1 MSRTEPAARNAAQ
14 DAPDQRAESVRA
26 LESEFSALINQFRR
40 VLVEVAGRVSP
51 GMLPGAYKV
60 FTTISQRS
68 PITQSG
74 LAEHLMVDKGQL
86 SRTVRE
92 LEDLGLIQRDPDP
105 NDRRSSLL
113 SPTPLGIERLQ
124 AARKPHGDLLE
135 RTLQDWD
142 IDDIHSLTRLL
153 HALTA
158 GTRP

>member
-1 MSRTEPAARNAAQ
+1 MSMSRTDPATPTVADQARA
-14 DAPDQRAESVRA
+14 DAVRD

-40 VLVEVAGRVSP
+40 IIHEVADRVSP

-60 FTTISQRS
+60 FTTIAQRA
-68 PITQSG
+68 PITQS
-74 LAEHLMVDKGQL
+74 EL
-86 SRTVRE
+86 SE
-92 LEDLGLIQRDPDP
+92 LGLVQRDPDP
-105 NDRRSSLL
+105 SDRRSSLL
-113 SPTPLGIERLQ
+113 SPTELGRERLR

-135 RTLQDWD
+135 RTLEGWD